1 MSILAGIA
9 LVTITLALLSLV
21 AVLVFLALVIIDWL
35 RG

>member
-35 RG
+35 SG